1 MKNSRTG
8 RYSGR
13 GSLQRMSRCLTK
25 AVGCCS
31 LLRTRFVMQGDLL
44 ASEPKQIETEQ
55 GTGRNDL
62 NSVRERFTYLDSAT
76 ASTPGQKASQR
87 LRCRK
92 ATRQLNHGHC
102 ERQRSRRL
110 RAPARQSPSITG
122 RRTRSLEIAS
132 VAFAPS
138 QCPHTSTYSRTGQV
152 RRCAFSPSSRAL
164 SEAGGARHRRSCS
177 PGFDG
182 PA

>member
-55 GTGRNDL
+55 GTGGNDL
-62 NSVRERFTYLDSAT
+62 NSVRERFAYLDSAT
-76 ASTPGQKASQR
+76 TSTPWSRSFTASEVQESNPP
-87 LRCRK
+87 
-92 ATRQLNHGHC
+92 TQ
-102 ERQRSRRL
+102 SWTL
-110 RAPARQSPSITG
+110 RAPAKSKTASASAAISQHHWQKNTKLGDCFGRFRSLAMSPYFNVFANWASQALRLFALLQSPV
-122 RRTRSLEIAS
+122 RS
-132 VAFAPS
+132 
-138 QCPHTSTYSRTGQV
+138 
-152 RRCAFSPSSRAL
+152 
-164 SEAGGARHRRSCS
+164 RRS
-177 PGFDG
+177 
-182 PA
+182 AT